1 MYQHFPLHGDILA
14 ARHFLYYS
22 LILPPTKLKKRVE
35 NWGRKEVKTIFP
47 SKISKLRKPQDCII
61 VTNNAFT
68 RAKQYV

>member
-35 NWGRKEVKTIFP
+35 NWGRKEVKNNIP
-47 SKISKLRKPQDCII
+47 PQKSPNYGNLK
-61 VTNNAFT
+61 TA
-68 RAKQYV
+68 

>member
-35 NWGRKEVKTIFP
+35 NWGRKEVK
-47 SKISKLRKPQDCII
+47 
-61 VTNNAFT
+61 
-68 RAKQYV
+68 KQYSPQKSPNYGNLKTA